1 MSLFIQ
7 GNPALQEI
15 ERAMQAIGY
24 RDELLRRSY
33 EYEDVIVRHQHSNK
47 IDLAGFAQNHPS
59 YRNACIGVVVS
70 NSSKGAALV
79 AQHRALGAPLV
90 FEIDGNTVNRWK
102 VTASGDP
109 ELKERIPNNQ
119 IINAFRANRAE
130 WEPESILRVK
140 AIGERPGAVQLD
152 FFDESLL
159 PFLDGHTFSKL
170 DHFLH
175 RILTKTI
182 EIYRRFNGAEPRS
195 EDLFPLA
202 FRFIAAKVFRDR
214 NFPGEWFSND
224 AVKAL
229 RAVEKHY
236 NTSTQELPLS
246 EIYSPDVLNEV
257 WKVVLADFH
266 SLNVSEDALA
276 LTFEKTFIIPEDRK
290 RLDVH
295 STPPRVVEYIVNK
308 LPFHEIPQEDRYVL
322 EPFAGHGRFLV
333 SAMRRMHGLLGVG
346 MSDAERHDYFRERLA
361 GIEID
366 RFSVEICRLSLVLA
380 DFPNPNNW
388 RIYPENVFAT
398 DTLRRELR
406 RSRIVLSNPPYG
418 QFTHTDRQKY
428 GDPNLILRKP
438 AEVLR
443 RILSRPPEL
452 LGLVLPLIF
461 ESSSTYRPFH
471 RQLAE
476 TYRDIE
482 LVSLPKVFN
491 YSEATTMLVIAS
503 GRRSFNSQVAV
514 TCRKISEGDEREDFL
529 KYGIEPPAAKASI
542 SSDEY
547 SRPNFSLWI
556 PPLSRIWGYLQDYPK
571 LSSEIE
577 VHQGIKW
584 LPASNKRGKKLD
596 LYVSD
601 KPKDGYHKGY
611 ARAEGHLFQYYMK
624 GAPKYLSRRPEDQYD
639 HAYKYAWHLPKVA
652 CNAARRRRRPWRV
665 AAFADPIGMAFSQR
679 FMAFWPSEKISIY
692 ALAALLNSPVCNA
705 FLFATEGERSPNHKR
720 TFDSLPLPPVS
731 ALAPGAAIDSLS
743 RSQHNQLSRVD
754 EGLLQGPI
762 DGVSVKNML
771 LQIDAEILRAY
782 DLPPNLEREL
792 LDTFEGIERPVPL
805 ADFNGYYPKDFEA
818 YYPLHEIISEE
829 FELARADKLME
840 RLPMINDKDL
850 GEYLDYLFEESS
862 NDQ

>member
-7 GNPALQEI
+7 GDPALQEI

-24 RDELLRRSY
+24 RDDLLRRNY
-33 EYEDVIVRHQHSNK
+33 EYEDVIVRHQQSHK
-47 IDLAGFAQNHPS
+47 IALAGFAQSHPS
-59 YRNACIGVVVS
+59 YRNACIGVVVP
-70 NSSKGAALV
+70 NHSKGAALV

-90 FEIDGNTVNRWK
+90 FEIDGHTVNRWK
-102 VTASGDP
+102 IIASGTP
-109 ELKERIPNNQ
+109 ELKERIPYDR
-119 IINAFRANRAE
+119 IVNAFNANRTE

-140 AIGERPGAVQLD
+140 AIGEMSGSVQLD

-159 PFLDGHTFSKL
+159 PFLDGQTFSKL
-170 DHFLH
+170 DNFLR

-182 EIYRRFNGAEPRS
+182 EIYKHFNSTEPRS

-214 NFPGEWFSND
+214 NFPGGWFSTD

-236 NTSTQELPLS
+236 NTSTEELPLS
-246 EIYSPDVLNEV
+246 EIYSPAILDEV

-266 SLNVSEDALA
+266 SLNISEDALA
-276 LTFEKTFIIPEDRK
+276 LIFEKTFITPEDRK
-290 RLDVH
+290 RLDIH

-333 SAMRRMHGLLGVG
+333 SAMRRMHSLLGG
-346 MSDAERHDYFRERLA
+346 RMSDAERHNYFRQRLT

-406 RSRIVLSNPPYG
+406 RARIVLSNPPYG
-418 QFTHTDRQKY
+418 QFAHTDRQKY

-443 RILSRPPEL
+443 RILSKPPEL

-476 TYRDIE
+476 TYSNIE
-482 LVSLPKVFN
+482 LVSLPKVFS

-503 GRRSFNSQVAV
+503 GRRSFNPQVTV

-529 KYGIEPPAAKASI
+529 RYGTEPPAAEASI

-547 SRPNFSLWI
+547 LRPHFSLWI
-556 PPLSRIWGYLQDYPK
+556 PPLSRVWEYLQDYPK
-571 LSSEIE
+571 LSSEVE
-577 VHQGIKW
+577 VHQGIKH
-584 LPASNKRGKKLD
+584 LPASNQRGKKSD

-601 KPKDGYHKGY
+601 EPKDGYHKGY
-611 ARAEGHLFQYYMK
+611 ARVEDRLFQYYMK
-624 GAPKYLSRRPEDQYD
+624 GAPKYLSRRPEDQD
-639 HAYKYAWHLPKVA
+639 DRAYKYDWHLPKVA

-705 FLFATEGERSPNHKR
+705 FLFAKEGERSPNHKR
-720 TFDSLPLPPVS
+720 TFELLPLPPISV
-731 ALAPGAAIDSLS
+731 LAPGAVIDSLS
-743 RSQHNQLSRVD
+743 RSLHAQFSQAD
-754 EGLLQGPI
+754 ERLLQGPI
-762 DGVSVKNML
+762 DGVSVKNTL

-782 DLPPNLEREL
+782 DLPPDLEREL
-792 LDTFEGIERPVPL
+792 LDTFEGVERPVIFT
-805 ADFNGYYPKDFEA
+805 DFKGYYPKDFEA

-829 FELARADKLME
+829 FELARADRLME
-840 RLPMINDKDL
+840 RLPMINDQAL

-862 NDQ
+862 NEQ